1 MNMKSFH
8 NQLFDLNSGK
18 TVNRWKPDE
27 IFPSLTSED
36 TTSKVDE
43 ILQLFTPNE
52 KIAPVLEETEVAD
65 LAVTEKQSS
74 RVVQTWNLGSLDSI
88 STFDQKPVETFKG
101 IEGTPVKLVLDEKQ
115 RVFAEARNQAE
126 TMINNAQTE
135 AQEILSDA
143 KKEADRL
150 RAEAYEMG
158 RSQALA
164 ELQKATEAAANI
176 VDQLG
181 NWQTETIREN
191 ETLLLEMLNKI
202 SRVLFGNGYP
212 VTGEILTRNL
222 DKVMRMAD
230 SLGDVRIYMN
240 PEDSRILDPEWKNF
254 QESLSGKNIQIIPSE
269 EILRGGC
276 YVQGQMGVLDAR
288 IDTQLNSIL
297 TALEKDHESDKE
309 KNA

>member
-1 MNMKSFH
+1 MKSFH

-18 TVNRWKPDE
+18 TINRWRPDE

-36 TTSKVDE
+36 TTSKVDD
-43 ILQLFTPNE
+43 ILQLFASNE
-52 KIAPVLEETEVAD
+52 KAVEVQENADNSDPSTLAKKTSRPVQA
-65 LAVTEKQSS
+65 
-74 RVVQTWNLGSLDSI
+74 WNLGSLDSI
-88 STFDQKPVETFKG
+88 TTFDQKPVETFKG

-115 RVFAEARNQAE
+115 RVFAEARHQAE
-126 TMINNAQTE
+126 AMVNNAQIE
-135 AQEILSDA
+135 AREILSDA
-143 KKEADRL
+143 KKEADLL
-150 RAEAYEMG
+150 RTEAYEKG

-164 ELQKATEAAANI
+164 ELQKATEAATNI
-176 VDQLG
+176 VDQLK
-181 NWQTETIREN
+181 NWQNETIREN
-191 ETLLLEMLNKI
+191 ETLLLEMLNRI
-202 SRVLFGNGYP
+202 SRILFGNGYP
-212 VTGEILTRNL
+212 VTGDILTRNL

-309 KNA
+309 MNS

>member
-1 MNMKSFH
+1 MKSFH

-18 TVNRWKPDE
+18 TINRWKPDE

-36 TTSKVDE
+36 TTSKVED
-43 ILQLFTPNE
+43 ILQLFSPNE
-52 KIAPVLEETEVAD
+52 KIAPMID
-65 LAVTEKQSS
+65 EKSGPDSIASGKLTS
-74 RVVQTWNLGSLDSI
+74 RPVQAWNLESLDLI
-88 STFDQKPVETFKG
+88 STFDKKPVETFKG

-126 TMINNAQTE
+126 TMINNAQIE
-135 AQEILSDA
+135 AQEILTGA
-143 KKEADRL
+143 KMEADRL
-150 RAEAYEMG
+150 RAEAFEKG

-176 VDQLG
+176 VDQLK

-202 SRVLFGNGYP
+202 SRILFGNGYP